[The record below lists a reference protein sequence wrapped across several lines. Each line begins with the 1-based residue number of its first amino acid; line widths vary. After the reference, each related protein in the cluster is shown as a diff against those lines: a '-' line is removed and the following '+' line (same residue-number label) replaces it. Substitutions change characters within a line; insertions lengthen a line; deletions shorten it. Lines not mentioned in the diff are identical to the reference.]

1 MFERIF
7 FSLSMFVF
15 KLFQGLSG
23 VVVAAPPR
31 ADEPFY
37 VNHLEDIQDFT
48 DASRGLGY
56 TESRD

>member
-23 VVVAAPPR
+23 VVVAKPLHD
-31 ADEPFY
+31 DEPLFPTN
-37 VNHLEDIQDFT
+37 VAEFQD
-48 DASRGLGY
+48 Y
-56 TESRD
+56 QIRD